1 PTILRIEPGT
11 VLYQRTRDNKF
22 IQGADAQSRK
32 TDAVQV
38 YSLAEL
44 ARDPERR
51 IPEPHPNPNP
61 GHPVNWWH
69 VDGVNAQGQA
79 IAGWVCDFNHA
90 GGRVTRE
97 FAQKWIDFEPVAD
110 TYNPAHTIFETAR
123 QWVDYAS
130 RADVADLASRSKLN
144 PLMLKVYD
152 ALFMKG
158 DGKQAV
164 DELCTLAQTERG
176 GYPWLMQVASRLI
189 VKHESEWA
197 NPSKWKQLIA
207 ELEQQTGPKPQ
218 HEEELKRIEAL
229 AWWDEVK
236 AGVPDFPGPEVFNI
250 HPVALVVNF
259 SAKNLICK
267 RCGAVITLTNEFL
280 RKIAPRMTANFAAE
294 MVRASIELF
303 PEYGVNSC
311 RQMKHF
317 LAQAKHE
324 TKRFTAFRESL
335 NYQSYT
341 GESLYRM
348 APTAIDNGFA
358 RKGMSFSSR
367 TEKIAWIENNL
378 IANDAAYGEHCF
390 GAREQPGKDFR
401 GRGLLHLTHYGTYK
415 RCALETNFPIDD
427 QPELVESNSRVII
440 ETGLWFWSDRGIGV
454 IADDSATIG
463 DDGVKKVTYPINPG
477 YKGLSERQEFKR
489 EISVIFNQDFSSGCV
504 DD

>member
-1 PTILRIEPGT
+1 
-11 VLYQRTRDNKF
+11 
-22 IQGADAQSRK
+22 
-32 TDAVQV
+32 
-38 YSLAEL
+38 
-44 ARDPERR
+44 
-51 IPEPHPNPNP
+51 
-61 GHPVNWWH
+61 
-69 VDGVNAQGQA
+69 
-79 IAGWVCDFNHA
+79 
-90 GGRVTRE
+90 
-97 FAQKWIDFEPVAD
+97 
-110 TYNPAHTIFETAR
+110 
-123 QWVDYAS
+123 
-130 RADVADLASRSKLN
+130 
-144 PLMLKVYD
+144 LMLKVYD

-189 VKHESEWA
+189 VRHDSEWA

-236 AGVPDFPGPEVFNI
+236 AGVPDFPGPEVFHI
-250 HPVALVVNF
+250 HPVALVANF

-341 GESLYRM
+341 GERLYRM
-348 APTAIDNGFA
+348 APTAIDNGFS

-367 TEKIAWIENNL
+367 TEKVAWIENNL